1 MQEMAN
7 QLFSALNG
15 NNRQNVNPMQQLI
28 ADAKNLQK
36 TFNGNPKQ
44 MVEELVKSG
53 RMSQQD
59 FNNYAQIAN
68 QIIGSGAF
76 K

>member
-1 MQEMAN
+1 MAN

-28 ADAKNLQK
+28 ADAKRLQQ
-36 TFNGNPKQ
+36 TMNGNPRQ
-44 MVEELVKSG
+44 MVESLVKSG
-53 RMSQQD
+53 QMSQDQ
-59 FNNYAQIAN
+59 FNQYAQIAN
-68 QIIGSGAF
+68 QIMGSGAF

>member
-1 MQEMAN
+1 MAN
-7 QLFSALNG
+7 PLFNALG
-15 NNRQNVNPMQQLI
+15 GQQMNPMTQLVAEAKRLQQ
-28 ADAKNLQK
+28 
-36 TFNGNPKQ
+36 TMTGNPKQ
-44 MVEELVKSG
+44 MVEELMRSG
-53 RMSQQD
+53 KMSQQD

>member
-1 MQEMAN
+1 MAN
-7 QLFSALNG
+7 PLFNALG
-15 NNRQNVNPMQQLI
+15 GQQMNPMAQLV
-28 ADAKNLQK
+28 ADANRLQQ
-36 TFNGNPKQ
+36 TMTGNPKQ

>member
-1 MQEMAN
+1 MATN
-7 QLFSALNG
+7 PLFNALG
-15 NNRQNVNPMQQLI
+15 GQQMNPMAQLV
-28 ADAKNLQK
+28 ADAKRLQQ
-36 TFNGNPKQ
+36 TMTVNPKQ

-59 FNNYAQIAN
+59 FNNYAQIAK
-68 QIIGSGAF
+68 QIIGSGVF

>member
-1 MQEMAN
+1 MMAN
-7 QLFSALNG
+7 PLYDQFG
-15 NNRQNVNPMQQLI
+15 GQQVNPMAQLV
-28 ADAKNLQK
+28 ADAKRLQK
-36 TFNGNPKQ
+36 TMTGNPKQ

-68 QIIGSGAF
+68 QIISSGAF

>member
-1 MQEMAN
+1 MQKMAN
-7 QLFSALNG
+7 QLFSDLNG
-15 NNRQNVNPMQQLI
+15 NNRQNMNPMQQLI

-44 MVEELVKSG
+44 MVEELVRSG

>member
-1 MQEMAN
+1 MSN
-7 QLFSALNG
+7 SLFNALNG
-15 NNRQNVNPMQQLI
+15 QHINPMQQLV
-28 ADAKNLQK
+28 ADAKRLQQ
-36 TFNGNPKQ
+36 TMTGNPKQ

-68 QIIGSGAF
+68 QIVGSGAF

>member
-1 MQEMAN
+1 MAN
-7 QLFSALNG
+7 PLFSALG
-15 NNRQNVNPMQQLI
+15 GRQMNPMSQLV
-28 ADAKNLQK
+28 ADAKRLQQ
-36 TFNGNPKQ
+36 TMTGNPKQ

-53 RMSQQD
+53 KMSQQD

>member
-1 MQEMAN
+1 MAN
-7 QLFSALNG
+7 SLFNALNG
-15 NNRQNVNPMQQLI
+15 QQTNPMAQLI
-28 ADAKNLQK
+28 ADAKRLQQ
-36 TFNGNPKQ
+36 TMTGNPKQ

-68 QIIGSGAF
+68 QIVGSGAF

>member
-1 MQEMAN
+1 MSN
-7 QLFSALNG
+7 PLFSALG
-15 NNRQNVNPMQQLI
+15 GQQMNPMAQLV
-28 ADAKNLQK
+28 ADAKRLQK
-36 TFNGNPKQ
+36 TMTGNPKQ

-53 RMSQQD
+53 RMSQDQ
-59 FNNYAQIAN
+59 FNQYAQIAN

>member
-1 MQEMAN
+1 MAN
-7 QLFSALNG
+7 PLFSALG
-15 NNRQNVNPMQQLI
+15 GQQMNPMVQLV
-28 ADAKNLQK
+28 ADAKRLQQ
-36 TFNGNPKQ
+36 TMPGNPKQ